1 MNCISSGQ
9 NLVWHSDIG
18 ATQTGTGFVVVVG
31 HGGDGDVFGFRSPS
45 PLHSSGPPLMRTEGH
60 Y

>member
-18 ATQTGTGFVVVVG
+18 ATQTGSGFVVAG
-31 HGGDGDVFGFRSPS
+31 HGGDGDVFAFSFLLCILQG
-45 PLHSSGPPLMRTEGH
+45 PL
-60 Y
+60 

>member
-18 ATQTGTGFVVVVG
+18 AQTGSGFVVG
-31 HGGDGDVFGFRSPS
+31 ADHGGDGDVFAFSFLLCILQG
-45 PLHSSGPPLMRTEGH
+45 PL
-60 Y
+60 

>member
-18 ATQTGTGFVVVVG
+18 ATQTGSGFAVVAG
-31 HGGDGDVFGFRSPS
+31 HSGDGDAFAFSFLLLCILQG
-45 PLHSSGPPLMRTEGH
+45 PL
-60 Y
+60 